1 MDPPLIFG
9 IAISI
14 FFAFFFTCIE
24 VAYLMA
30 DKSEIEEDAKSGSVN
45 GRIFY
50 FFIRK
55 QDSVW
60 IYIPHDFR
68 EELSRQ
74 QNQER

>member
-24 VAYLMA
+24 VAYIMA
-30 DKSEIEEDAKSGSVN
+30 DKSEIEEDANAGSVN

-55 QDSVW
+55 
-60 IYIPHDFR
+60 P
-68 EELSRQ
+68 ELLVGSTRVGYCAAIVVF
-74 QNQER
+74 